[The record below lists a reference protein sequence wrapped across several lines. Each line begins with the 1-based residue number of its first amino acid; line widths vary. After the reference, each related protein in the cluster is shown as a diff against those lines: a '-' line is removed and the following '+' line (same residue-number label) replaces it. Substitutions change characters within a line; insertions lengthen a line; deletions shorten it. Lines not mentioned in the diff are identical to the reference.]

1 MLAVTITA
9 ASADM
14 AATFLKVDSDMRTTP
29 LMCNCRRQRGCATV
43 VDSDHIGN
51 TGYVTY
57 DNPALRGPMQVIAIE
72 VIQELDSVLTITA
85 PRVHPARLGAPS
97 VRIKK
102 RATLL

>member
-1 MLAVTITA
+1 
-9 ASADM
+9 
-14 AATFLKVDSDMRTTP
+14 
-29 LMCNCRRQRGCATV
+29 
-43 VDSDHIGN
+43 
-51 TGYVTY
+51 
-57 DNPALRGPMQVIAIE
+57 MQVIAIE